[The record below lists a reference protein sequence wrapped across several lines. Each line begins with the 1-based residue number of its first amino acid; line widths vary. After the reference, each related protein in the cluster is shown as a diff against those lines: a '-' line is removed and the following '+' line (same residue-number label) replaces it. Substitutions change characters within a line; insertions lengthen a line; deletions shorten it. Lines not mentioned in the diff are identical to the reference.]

1 MEVQTIEQS
10 VCIWILLFC
19 FCLSAKGQSRGTIT
33 GVVTDPAGASVP
45 NAKVRVSAPSIG
57 LARETTTN
65 ENGYFTAPSL
75 PAGNYDIA
83 VEAPGFKSLF
93 RSGIRL
99 DADAVL
105 NLPLQLE
112 IGQVTER
119 GK

>member
-75 PAGNYDIA
+75 PAGNYYYWVINA
-83 VEAPGFKSLF
+83 SPRKMGSMAAAGSAS
-93 RSGIRL
+93 R
-99 DADAVL
+99 
-105 NLPLQLE
+105 
-112 IGQVTER
+112 
-119 GK
+119 